1 MEPPYWY
8 YPVRQ
13 SLGAVLLQTGQAAEA
28 ERAFRASLTKTPH
41 NGWALYGLTEALRAQ
56 GRTAEAEQTAERLA
70 RSWAGDRSQL
80 ALNRL

>member
-28 ERAFRASLTKTPH
+28 EQAFRASLAKAPH
-41 NGWALYGLTEALRAQ
+41 NGWALYGLTEALKAQ
-56 GRTAEAEQTAERLA
+56 GRTADAEQTAERLA
-70 RSWAGDRSQL
+70 RAWAGDRSQL
-80 ALNRL
+80 DLNKL